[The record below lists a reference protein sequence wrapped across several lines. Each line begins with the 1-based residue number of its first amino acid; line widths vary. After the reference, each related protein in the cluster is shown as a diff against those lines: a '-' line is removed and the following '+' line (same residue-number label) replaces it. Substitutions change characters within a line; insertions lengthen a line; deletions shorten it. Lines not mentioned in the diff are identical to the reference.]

1 MKTFEYICNLE
12 NLILKTTISIFV
24 VLGWA
29 RCLIDGG
36 QKLNILSGG
45 HMPALRHHISEEIKD
60 AKITPLDE
68 IFVRKRAV
76 VLKRTLR
83 LHTSTTP
90 TQPTPPQNDQN

>member
-1 MKTFEYICNLE
+1 MKMLNKD